1 MAVGFPA
8 SCETEIEVTGSS
20 RVVRDAIERT
30 FDLLSWKYS
39 VDESRSLFVAQVG
52 GGLTSWGEEV
62 VVSLVDEPVIRIT
75 SACRGWQIIDWGK
88 NRRNVDRFV
97 YLLLG
102 RVSHF
107 TAMSG
112 PPPVYLDESG
122 QTPVE
127 RVIKDEHHDSE
138 LTMSQK
144 IPMNE

>member
-1 MAVGFPA
+1 MAIGFPA

-122 QTPVE
+122 KHLSSV
-127 RVIKDEHHDSE
+127 
-138 LTMSQK
+138 
-144 IPMNE
+144 